1 MIFIAKPDPPQRGQR
16 CYTYSLMIV
25 WIDPLDYFGLQK
37 TQSQQKNLQVRF
49 SASSQVHNTHIY
61 VWNTLCPWWNSNL
74 WHYPIDMHHL
84 AKAIFI
90 LDSPLT
96 FFKASRTE
104 AQGQVDNYARERMLK
119 MRTSERAID
128 FVSPAFCFPSIAV
141 LRGCLTQKWKLEMFR
156 RHVFSVEVRTK
167 WYDASTS
174 LCYISLFLG
183 SWW

>member
-16 CYTYSLMIV
+16 CYAYSLMIV

-37 TQSQQKNLQVRF
+37 TQSQQKNRHKFCRSEFQHLHRYTI
-49 SASSQVHNTHIY
+49 THIY

-104 AQGQVDNYARERMLK
+104 AQGQVDNYARERKLK

-141 LRGCLTQKWKLEMFR
+141 LRGCLTQKWKLELFIRHMF
-156 RHVFSVEVRTK
+156 SEEVRTN
-167 WYDASTS
+167 W
-174 LCYISLFLG
+174 
-183 SWW
+183 